1 MCRAVHDKNACKCQ
15 GGLRF
20 KKKSFNGET
29 ILSSYYLF
37 FMQALH
43 MTGIWCKCYKWKEDG
58 VHMTGISIIS
68 FISLKATLD
77 VNLLTQFHKYWLNLA
92 PG

>member
-1 MCRAVHDKNACKCQ
+1 MTTMCRAVHDKNACKRQ

-20 KKKSFNGET
+20 KRKSFNGET
-29 ILSSYYLF
+29 ILSSYFLF

-43 MTGIWCKCYKWKEDG
+43 MTGI
-58 VHMTGISIIS
+58 SIIS
-68 FISLKATLD
+68 FSLKATLD

-92 PG
+92 PR